1 MKTRIYRTINLPL
14 SEDEKTSSTDLESI
28 YQVPIDF
35 ISVPKKLDKVDNSY
49 YENLLEVSDN
59 IQHIPLFVKKPYN
72 YLLKIKN
79 ILEKRIVKLEE
90 VY

>member
-14 SEDEKTSSTDLESI
+14 SEDERTSSTELIAI

-35 ISVPKKLDKVDNSY
+35 ISIPIKLIKNDNSY
-49 YENLLEVSDN
+49 YENLLEASDN
-59 IQHIPLFVKKPYN
+59 IQHIPLFTKKPYN

-79 ILEKRIVKLEE
+79 ILEKKNS
-90 VY
+90 